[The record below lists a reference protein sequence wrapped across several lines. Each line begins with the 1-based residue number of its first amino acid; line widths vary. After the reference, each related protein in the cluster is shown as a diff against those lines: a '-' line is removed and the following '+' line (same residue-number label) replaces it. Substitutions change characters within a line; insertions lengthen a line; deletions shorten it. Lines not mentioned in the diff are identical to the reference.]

1 MSIEPRVEHRAEQPT
16 AGIRMRATL
25 GEWGEVNA
33 LGPEVL
39 TWLAARGSGP
49 AGAPYYRYRVIG
61 GFEDKFDVEVG
72 YPVAAPV
79 TGDDR
84 VLAGVLPAGDYVV
97 ADHVGHP
104 DGIEESHLALVAWAE
119 EQGIVLAKDGEVWET
134 MFESYQTDPDDEP
147 DPNKWRTEL
156 VYLTR

>member
-16 AGIRMRATL
+16 AGIRMAATL

-39 TWLAARGSGP
+39 EWLAAHGSGP
-49 AGAPYYRYRVIG
+49 IGAPYYRYRLIG
-61 GFEDKFDVEVG
+61 SFEEKFDVEVG

-84 VLAGVLPAGDYVV
+84 LLAGVKPAGDYVV
-97 ADHVGHP
+97 AHHVGHP
-104 DGIEESHLALVAWAE
+104 DGIAESHLALVAWAE
-119 EQGIVLAKDGEVWET
+119 EQGIALAKDGETWVA
-134 MFESYQTDPDDEP
+134 MFESYLTNPVDEP
-147 DPNKWRTEL
+147 DPNNWRTEL
-156 VYLTR
+156 AYLIR